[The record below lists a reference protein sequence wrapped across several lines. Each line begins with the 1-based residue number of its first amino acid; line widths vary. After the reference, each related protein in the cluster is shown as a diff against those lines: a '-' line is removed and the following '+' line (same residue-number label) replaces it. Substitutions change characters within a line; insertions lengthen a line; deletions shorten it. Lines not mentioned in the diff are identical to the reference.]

1 MTRDDQTYDNSTD
14 DGDFNDSDTTTVVEE
29 KESPF
34 KYYVEGERLRE
45 DGAYFELLLYRV
57 VAQSGGLQEFDFVWP
72 RAMKALAGL
81 NTLRL
86 SQFTDAELAA
96 AMESAGPSFRTRI
109 GGHASH
115 IVPWADAF
123 WRLCK
128 IYGSFRQYLRSFDS
142 EGPEALLSDLG
153 DRLTGLSTEFLT
165 SYLKVAGEKLQAPP
179 TEASLGNTRRQGA
192 ETGGPRRGREG
203 GGRRRGGRNGQQR
216 QQQPQQ
222 QAQQSRQPEKA
233 TMPAQASAP
242 APAQTQSQEGEKQQK
257 GGGGRRRG
265 RRGFFRRKRGARGQK
280 GPDSAGSSSGQAQ
293 P

>member
-1 MTRDDQTYDNSTD
+1 MTRDDQIYDNATD
-14 DGDFNDSDTTTVVEE
+14 DGEFDDSDTTTVVEE

-57 VAQSGGLQEFDFVWP
+57 IAQSGGLQEFDFVWP

-86 SQFTDAELAA
+86 SQFTEAELTA

-165 SYLKVAGEKLQAPP
+165 SYLKAAGEKLQAPP
-179 TEASLGNTRRQGA
+179 TEASLGNTRRQGSD
-192 ETGGPRRGREG
+192 TGGSRRGRDG

-216 QQQPQQ
+216 QQPQ
-222 QAQQSRQPEKA
+222 QQSRQPERA
-233 TMPAQASAP
+233 TAPAQASVA
-242 APAQTQSQEGEKQQK
+242 APAQAQTQEGEKQQK
-257 GGGGRRRG
+257 SGGGRRRG

-280 GPDSAGSSSGQAQ
+280 GPDSSGSSSALAQ